1 MVATLAFS
9 SAFFYG
15 LSNVLTQIGLRGSN
29 TLSGLLISQ
38 LSTLAASLFIFLF
51 VVPID
56 QFANRAVLYFVAAG
70 VMGPFIA
77 RFLLYVGINRVG
89 SSIASPL
96 YETKSLFSTIAAVVI
111 LGERLTTSIALGMFL
126 IITGAATIS
135 SEESGGQVE
144 KKWSRKDLVFP
155 VMAGAFFGIAHVLR
169 KIGLNVAPE
178 PIVGVTIQNA
188 AALAF
193 FPLLALA
200 QRNQQRVSLNNKR
213 AWFIFGLAG
222 LSSVIGQLCLF
233 YALNLGQVVIVSP
246 LSSISPFFVL
256 LLVGIFL
263 KKIERITLKIVLG
276 AVLIVGGAAALT
288 LVPPG

>member
-15 LSNVLTQIGLRGSN
+15 LSNVLTQVGLRGSN

-51 VVPID
+51 VIPID

-96 YETKSLFSTIAAVVI
+96 YETKPLFSTIAAVVI

-126 IITGAATIS
+126 IITGAAAIS
-135 SEESGGQVE
+135 SEKSGGQIE
-144 KKWSRKDLVFP
+144 KKWSRKDLIFP
-155 VMAGAFFGIAHVLR
+155 VMAGAGFGVAHVLR
-169 KIGLNVAPE
+169 KMGLNVAPE
-178 PIVGVTIQNA
+178 PIAGVTIQNA

-213 AWFIFGLAG
+213 AWFIFSLAG

-233 YALNLGQVVIVSP
+233 YALNLGRVVIVSP

-276 AVLIVGGAAALT
+276 TVLIVGGAAALT

>member
-1 MVATLAFS
+1 MVATLALS

-51 VVPID
+51 VIPID

-96 YETKSLFSTIAAVVI
+96 YETKPLFSTIAAVVI

-135 SEESGGQVE
+135 SVKSGGQIE

-155 VMAGAFFGIAHVLR
+155 VMAGAGFGVAHVLR
-169 KIGLNVAPE
+169 KMGLNVAPE

-246 LSSISPFFVL
+246 LSSTSPFFVL

-263 KKIERITLKIVLG
+263 KKMERITLKIVLG